1 MTKEEIREAVQE
13 IFRDLFDDDKLI
25 ITNETDAEDIAD
37 WDSLM
42 QIRLTVA
49 IEKEFK
55 IKFDFEELKAL
66 RNVGD
71 MLELVEKKA
80 VD

>member
-55 IKFDFEELKAL
+55 IKFDFEELKEL